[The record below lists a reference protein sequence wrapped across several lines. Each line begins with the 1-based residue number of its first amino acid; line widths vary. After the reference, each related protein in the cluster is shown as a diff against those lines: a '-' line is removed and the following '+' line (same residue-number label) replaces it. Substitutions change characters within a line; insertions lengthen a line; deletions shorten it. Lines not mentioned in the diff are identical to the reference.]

1 MRDDKESASFKEDNF
16 ISIDSETELFKVFLE
31 SLNIGK
37 QEINNLRPSFVESL
51 VPNWGFEAVTFETL
65 GFLLNAEFLLLEHL
79 LSHVLR

>member
-1 MRDDKESASFKEDNF
+1 MSIFMSLSIMMRDDKESASFKEDNF

-51 VPNWGFEAVTFETL
+51 VPN
-65 GFLLNAEFLLLEHL
+65 
-79 LSHVLR
+79 